1 MFLIKRKCFTSRKNL
16 WEVASILQKIC
27 NEYEE
32 KGRSKATI
40 YVSGF
45 STPSNEYS
53 VSAEWTS
60 ESLNALDYKNA
71 PDKIKEKLSSDLM
84 NIVDKYEIEF
94 HEVATLEKLKQRNL

>member
-1 MFLIKRKCFTSRKNL
+1 MFLIKRKCFTSRENL
-16 WEVASILQKIC
+16 WKVASILQKIC

-32 KGRSKATI
+32 EGRSKATI

-45 STPSNEYS
+45 STPSEEYS

-60 ESLNALDYKNA
+60 ESLNASDYKNV

-84 NIVDKYEIEF
+84 SLVDFYEIEF